1 MLLEVAQCSEY
12 ESEVYSPR
20 NLISRP
26 GTNEK
31 RDRRKHVFLEYL
43 DTGYTNP
50 APKHVENPLVDREL
64 IEVEFAGNLSMFLVE
79 RTTYVP
85 CSLLT

>member
-1 MLLEVAQCSEY
+1 MLLEVAQCSEF
-12 ESEVYSPR
+12 ESEIYSPR

-43 DTGYTNP
+43 DAAYTNP
-50 APKHVENPLVDREL
+50 APKHVENPLGDREP
-64 IEVEFAGNLSMFLVE
+64 IEIEFAVNLSMFLIE
-79 RTTYVP
+79 RTTYLP